1 MKQTIILNH
10 PPDFQEVA
18 HSDLRVTYPIRYAHT
33 TYWANATNRYAIQT
47 FDGRYAYIYYYEFWI
62 STAMSLSFT
71 SEAPDLYLCYPLVSN
86 GEHSLVLHEDNGQWS
101 VHFQQNRAC
110 YLYLPETEITVKLPV
125 GHHIIIGITLDTGL
139 FRPHLERSFEFVM
152 PLVYAKRTGDPTPL
166 QSIDFKIGPLTRT
179 EILNLF
185 SKINPKVMENEYVL
199 VHHQIYL
206 ITLSR
211 LKIITET
218 TEINNTITLV
228 DQARAYLQLTVS
240 KFGAKAL
247 IKDIAKSLQVDQARL
262 TRLHHEQYGCSLQVY
277 RNELLLQRIMR
288 QLEDYPN
295 QFATLAEELNF
306 AGHSELN
313 RFFRNMTGKSVGQFK
328 KS

>member
-1 MKQTIILNH
+1 MRRTIILNQ
-10 PPDFQEVA
+10 PPGVREIAQ
-18 HSDLRVTYPIRYAHT
+18 SDLRVTYPIRHADTKYW
-33 TYWANATNRYAIQT
+33 TYRDNRYAIQT

-86 GEHSLVLHEDNGQWS
+86 GEHPLVLHEDNGQWS
-101 VHFQQNRAC
+101 VHFQQDRAC
-110 YLYLPETEITVKLPV
+110 YLYLPETEMTVKLPV
-125 GHHIIIGITLDTGL
+125 GHHIIIGITLDAGL
-139 FRPHLERSFEFVM
+139 FRPNLERSFEFVM
-152 PLVYAKRTGDPTPL
+152 PLVYAKRRGDRKPL

-218 TEINNTITLV
+218 TEINNTVTLV
-228 DQARAYLQLTVS
+228 DQARAYLQLAVS

-247 IKDIAKSLQVDQARL
+247 IGDIVKSLQVDRNQLARL
-262 TRLHHEQYGCSLQVY
+262 HQEFYGCRLHTY
-277 RNELLLQRIMR
+277 RNQLLLERIIR
-288 QLEDYPN
+288 QLEDYP
-295 QFATLAEELNF
+295 QQIATLADQLNF

-313 RFFRNMTGKSVGQFK
+313 RFFRKMTGQSISQFK
-328 KS
+328 KP

>member
-1 MKQTIILNH
+1 MRRTIILKQ
-10 PPDFQEVA
+10 PPDVREIAQP
-18 HSDLRVTYPIRYAHT
+18 DLSATYPIRHADIKYW
-33 TYWANATNRYAIQT
+33 TYRDNRYAIQT

-86 GEHSLVLHEDNGQWS
+86 GEHPLVLHEINGPLTLN
-101 VHFQQNRAC
+101 FQQDRAC
-110 YLYLPETEITVKLPV
+110 YLYLPEIEMTIELPV
-125 GHHIIIGITLDTGL
+125 GHHIIIGITLDAGL

-218 TEINNTITLV
+218 TEINNTVTLV

-288 QLEDYPN
+288 QLEDYP
-295 QFATLAEELNF
+295 QQIATLAEQLNF

-313 RFFRNMTGKSVGQFK
+313 RFFKKLTGKSISHFK
-328 KS
+328 KP